1 MDKQQIGLDGKVLPN
16 DVNYIYQRTTRG
28 TRDADDVVH
37 TVECGNVAAKV
48 LNAILACSDLFF
60 EVKRDDWSI
69 DQVEE
74 LVEKCR
80 RMHAA
85 LLVVWELKNALMTTK
100 AAEEGTTANDAET
113 TTAREI
119 KETILKMRKMHNFY
133 HLPFFASLIGCLSK
147 LDTNT
152 WERAHKYF
160 TSGNLQRMNKIK

>member
-1 MDKQQIGLDGKVLPN
+1 MLPN
-16 DVNYIYQRTTRG
+16 DENFIYKHTSRG
-28 TRDADDVVH
+28 SRGAEDVTH

-60 EVKRDDWSI
+60 EVKRDDWSSE
-69 DQVEE
+69 QVDE

-85 LLVVWELKNALMTTK
+85 LLLVWELKNALMTTK
-100 AAEEGTTANDAET
+100 ATEEGTTAEDAEAST
-113 TTAREI
+113 LREV
-119 KETILKMRKMHNFY
+119 KETILKMRKMHNYY

-147 LDTNT
+147 LDTNS

-160 TSGNLQRMNKIK
+160 TSGIKNAQPCWFL